1 MRIFNCV
8 ISILLIGLTM
18 GRAEAGESKAVY
30 GYVEKVTLLEK
41 NITLSA
47 KLDTGA
53 KSASLSAIKIEEIQ
67 ENGKTYL
74 TFIVPTKTGNFQ
86 FKAEYAGRVRI
97 KPRAGEINK
106 GINANAIKRPMVKVK
121 IRLGNKERDILFN
134 LTNRKRFNYP
144 ILLGRDALNAFNGVV
159 DPSNAFLQKKGIILE
174 VVEPDAK
181 T

>member
-1 MRIFNCV
+1 
-8 ISILLIGLTM
+8 M
-18 GRAEAGESKAVY
+18 GKSVAGENKSEY

-41 NITLSA
+41 NISLSA

-53 KSASLSAIKIEEIQ
+53 KSASLSAIQIQEIE

-74 TFIVPTKTGNFQ
+74 AFIVPTKSGNFQ

-97 KPRAGEINK
+97 KSRVGEANK
-106 GINANAIKRPMVKVK
+106 GLHASSIKRPMVKVK
-121 IRLGNKERDILFN
+121 IKLGNKERDILFN

-144 ILLGRDALNAFNGVV
+144 VLLGRDALNAFSGVV
-159 DPSNAFLQKKGIILE
+159 DPSSVFLQKKGINLE
-174 VVEPDAK
+174 VVETDDK